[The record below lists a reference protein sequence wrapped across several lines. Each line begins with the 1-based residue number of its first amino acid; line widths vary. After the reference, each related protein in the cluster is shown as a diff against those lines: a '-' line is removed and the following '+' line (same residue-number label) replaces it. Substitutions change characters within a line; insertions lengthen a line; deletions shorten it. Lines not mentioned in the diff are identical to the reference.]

1 MVAEPATNKTKEKLH
16 RFELELPLEAA
27 IECTKNKA
35 PHMLQTATDR
45 IREWLV
51 SVFAAALKNAIR
63 SEDRVS
69 AIRWLA
75 QSRDI
80 VGSDL
85 RSVAKFRQLN
95 ELINSRAAFKAIGG
109 SVANAVA
116 NYRQS
121 NLPLSVKIAIPATL
135 AALPIVGGQGAGI
148 AAFGSALGV
157 PVLLLIF
164 LGAAGITSI
173 IEAVITN
180 PESRP
185 HIADVI
191 DIIIEDERLRQ
202 ASAAMKAAMKQ
213 QPADPTRYAMPS
225 EDGDL
230 RASLLGMEPFRFE
243 QHVMSFYA
251 SAGLEAWST
260 RKSND
265 FGVDGFAKHNEGLL
279 VVQCKRNAT
288 DNRVGRP
295 VVQQFK
301 GVVEEQGAFRGYI
314 VTTSAFTDEAKQSA
328 ALSER
333 IVLIDMDRLVEW
345 HREAPTFS

>member
-1 MVAEPATNKTKEKLH
+1 MIQK
-16 RFELELPLEAA
+16 R
-27 IECTKNKA
+27 
-35 PHMLQTATDR
+35 TDK
-45 IREWLV
+45 IRAWLV
-51 SVFAAALKNAIR
+51 GLFAAALRNAIR
-63 SEDRVS
+63 PEDRVS
-69 AIRWLA
+69 AVRWLA

-80 VGSDL
+80 VGSEL
-85 RSVAKFRQLN
+85 GSVAKFRQLN
-95 ELINSRAAFKAIGG
+95 ELINSRSAFKAIGA
-109 SVANAVA
+109 SVADAVA

-191 DIIIEDERLRQ
+191 DVIIEDERLRQ

-213 QPADPTRYAMPS
+213 QPADPTRYAMPTG
-225 EDGDL
+225 EREL
-230 RASLLGMEPFRFE
+230 RASLLEMEPFRFE

-251 SAGLEAWST
+251 SAGLEAWPT

-265 FGVDGFAKHNEGLL
+265 FGVDGFAIHDKGLL
-279 VVQCKRNAT
+279 VVQCKRNAM

-301 GVVEEQGAFRGYI
+301 GVIEEQGALRGYI
-314 VTTSAFTDEAKQSA
+314 VTTSGFTDEAKQSA
-328 ALSER
+328 ALSDR
-333 IVLIDMDRLVEW
+333 IVLIDMDGLVEW
-345 HREAPTFS
+345 HDTVPTFS

>member
-1 MVAEPATNKTKEKLH
+1 M
-16 RFELELPLEAA
+16 F
-27 IECTKNKA
+27 
-35 PHMLQTATDR
+35 QTASDR
-45 IREWLV
+45 IRQWLV
-51 SVFAAALKNAIR
+51 GLFAAALKNAIR
-63 SEDRVS
+63 PEDRVS

-95 ELINSRAAFKAIGG
+95 ELINSRSAFKAIGG
-109 SVANAVA
+109 SVADAVA

-148 AAFGSALGV
+148 AAFGGALGV

-185 HIADVI
+185 HIADI
-191 DIIIEDERLRQ
+191 IEIIIEDERLRQ

-213 QPADPTRYAMPS
+213 QPADPTRYNMPTDDI
-225 EDGDL
+225 EL
-230 RASLLGMEPFRFE
+230 RLSLLEMDPFRFE

-251 SAGLEAWST
+251 SAGLEAWPT

-265 FGVDGFAKHNEGLL
+265 FGVDGFAVHGEGLL
-279 VVQCKRNAT
+279 VIQCKRNAT

-301 GVVEEQGAFRGYI
+301 GVVEEQGAFRDYI
-314 VTTSAFTDEAKQSA
+314 VTTSAFTDEAQQSA
-328 ALSER
+328 AMSGKIE
-333 IVLIDMDRLVEW
+333 LIDIDRLVEW
-345 HREAPTFS
+345 HRSAPTFTSPTAS

>member
-1 MVAEPATNKTKEKLH
+1 
-16 RFELELPLEAA
+16 
-27 IECTKNKA
+27 
-35 PHMLQTATDR
+35 MLQTATDK
-45 IREWLV
+45 IRQWLV
-51 SVFAAALKNAIR
+51 GLFAAALKNAIR
-63 SEDRVS
+63 PEDHVS

-85 RSVAKFRQLN
+85 RSIAKFRQLN

-109 SVANAVA
+109 SVADAVA

-148 AAFGSALGV
+148 AAFGGALGV

-173 IEAVITN
+173 IEAVVTN

-185 HIADVI
+185 HIAE
-191 DIIIEDERLRQ
+191 IIEIIVEDERLRQ
-202 ASAAMKAAMKQ
+202 ASAAMKTAMKQ
-213 QPADPTRYAMPS
+213 QPADPTRYAMPT
-225 EDGDL
+225 EDREL
-230 RASLLGMEPFRFE
+230 RAALLEMDPFRFE

-251 SAGLEAWST
+251 SAGLEAWPT

-265 FGVDGFAKHNEGLL
+265 FGVDGFAIHDEGLL
-279 VVQCKRNAT
+279 VIQCKRNAA

-295 VVQQFK
+295 VIQQFK

-314 VTTSAFTDEAKQSA
+314 VTTSGFTDEAKQSA
-328 ALSER
+328 AMSDKIE
-333 IVLIDMDRLVEW
+333 LIDMDILVQW
-345 HREAPTFS
+345 HRSAPTFPHASTVEQGV